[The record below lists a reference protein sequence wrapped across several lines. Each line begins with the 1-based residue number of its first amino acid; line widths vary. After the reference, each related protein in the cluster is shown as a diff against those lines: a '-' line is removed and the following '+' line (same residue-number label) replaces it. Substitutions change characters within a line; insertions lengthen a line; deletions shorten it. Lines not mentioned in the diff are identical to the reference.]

1 MKMVQSQAKELTL
14 GLLHIMSITI
24 RQNVSTMKQLGAQF
38 IATTLFKLEESLSIL
53 GNLMVF

>member
-1 MKMVQSQAKELTL
+1 MVQSQAKELTL

-24 RQNVSTMKQLGAQF
+24 RLNVSTMKQLGAQF